1 VLDENADQAYFVSSY
16 NPWFARG
23 GEYNHGLNSGV
34 FAFSNDNGRTDSWLG
49 FRVVIEYYF

>member
-23 GEYNHGLNSGV
+23 GEYNHGLNAGM
-34 FAFSNDNGRTDSWLG
+34 FAFGNTNGSHGVLS
-49 FRVVIEYYF
+49 FRVVMEYYF